1 MRSFPDLIYVTSR
14 ASASGDTATR
24 AVVKN
29 CGGND
34 HLTRR
39 RTWVVLGFIELVME
53 RSRSRS
59 FVIRDLVVYTE
70 PVVDAI
76 DGVRVICLV
85 RLLVHA
91 SIGSFTVVL
100 YLFVLGV
107 GLVKVSR
114 TP

>member
-14 ASASGDTATR
+14 ASASGDTATS
-24 AVVKN
+24 AAVKN

-34 HLTRR
+34 HLTKR

-70 PVVDAI
+70 TVVDFNAMSAH
-76 DGVRVICLV
+76 R
-85 RLLVHA
+85 RKNPTEPA
-91 SIGSFTVVL
+91 SPLAEIE
-100 YLFVLGV
+100 
-107 GLVKVSR
+107 
-114 TP
+114 